1 MNRLRNIL
9 INYLPT
15 IGILIFVGLYIY
27 STTLYPGG
35 SQVDTNSKG
44 FDWINNY
51 WCTMFDLKAINGQ
64 LNPARP
70 FSIIGMIILWLSLLV
85 FFYMFSQTLSTNQ
98 IWKKVIQIS
107 GTISL
112 IFASLLFT
120 KLHDF
125 VTTLSSIIGLFALIG
140 IILGVAKSNLIL
152 YKITGIASM
161 ILLLINNYI
170 YYTRQFIYS
179 LPLIQKFTF
188 LIILLWIVGLNY
200 KMIQIKKTKIK
211 TGYNTRYSK

>member
-1 MNRLRNIL
+1 
-9 INYLPT
+9 
-15 IGILIFVGLYIY
+15 
-27 STTLYPGG
+27 
-35 SQVDTNSKG
+35 
-44 FDWINNY
+44 
-51 WCTMFDLKAINGQ
+51 
-64 LNPARP
+64 
-70 FSIIGMIILWLSLLV
+70 LSLLV
-85 FFYMFSQTLSTNQ
+85 FFYMFSETLSTNQ

>member
-1 MNRLRNIL
+1 MDRLKNIL
-9 INYLPT
+9 IDYLPT

-35 SQVDTNSKG
+35 SQVDSNSIG

-51 WCTMFDLKAINGQ
+51 WCTMFHLKAINGQ
-64 LNPARP
+64 PNPARP
-70 FSIIGMIILWLSLLV
+70 FSIAGMIVLWVSLLM
-85 FFYMFSQTLSTNQ
+85 FFYMFSETLSTNQ
-98 IWKKVIQIS
+98 IWERLFKIS

-125 VTTLSSIIGLFALIG
+125 VTSFSSIIGLITLIG
-140 IILGVAKSNLIL
+140 IILGVAKSNLNL
-152 YKITGIASM
+152 YKITGIACM
-161 ILLLINNYI
+161 IILLINNYI

-179 LPLIQKFTF
+179 L
-188 LIILLWIVGLNY
+188 
-200 KMIQIKKTKIK
+200 MIQ
-211 TGYNTRYSK
+211 